1 MKKKSTPKLLGN
13 LVPGVLAELGF
24 EGANAALRL
33 AACWEE
39 VVGPEVA
46 RHCRPAL
53 LRGRTLEVRVDSSVW
68 SQELRFRSPAI
79 LAGLAQ
85 RLGPESP
92 SDLRLHVG

>member
-1 MKKKSTPKLLGN
+1 VKKKRAPSLLGS

-24 EGANAALRL
+24 DGTNAALRL
-33 AACWEE
+33 SACWEE

-68 SQELRFRSPAI
+68 SQELRLRGPAI
-79 LAGLAQ
+79 LAGLAE
-85 RLGPESP
+85 RLGPEAP
-92 SDLRLHVG
+92 SDLRAHVG